1 MALRYS
7 SKNKAVAVAG
17 TAFTHSLGT
26 TPDEW
31 FFNHRSAPPTAASH
45 ACTLYMS
52 AVGATTITLASTS
65 GATTADV
72 FCAVTHTIVA

>member
-7 SKNKAVAVAG
+7 SKGAAVAVAG
-17 TAFTHSLGT
+17 TNFAHSLGA

-31 FFNHRSAPPTAASH
+31 SCNHFGPPPTAASH
-45 ACTLYMS
+45 ACTLYVS
-52 AVGATTITLASTS
+52 AVGATNISLASTS

-72 FCAVTHTIVA
+72 FASITHSIID